1 MTPSEALQSA
11 REDAN
16 ECHAALL
23 LNARLDVSEAVHS
36 GVLTESERRMYEIRT
51 HFKRL
56 DALFR
61 LLDKGEEMLRDR
73 KARD

>member
-1 MTPSEALQSA
+1 MTSLEALQSA
-11 REDAN
+11 REDAY
-16 ECHAALL
+16 EAHADLL

-56 DALFR
+56 DTLLRLF
-61 LLDKGEEMLRDR
+61 DKGEAMLRER
-73 KARD
+73 KVK

>member
-1 MTPSEALQSA
+1 MTSPEALQSA
-11 REDAN
+11 RNDAH

-36 GVLTESERRMYEIRT
+36 GVLTESERKSAERRL

-56 DALFR
+56 DALLR
-61 LLDKGEEMLRDR
+61 LLDKGEEMLRGR
-73 KARD
+73 KC